1 MIRIFSGDI
10 SDTSRH
16 LHPVCDHYLQM
27 SSIPALPRQSKEKP
41 KTHLSS
47 PERQTALS
55 SLASISG
62 HRAKKVQQSS
72 GSLQSHCE
80 YLSLVLPEYPSD
92 PIQILGKSSLTGQ
105 YFELRAGLILSVI
118 RVLSNRLDNSLTG
131 GAPTHF
137 DILLMEASDFLRA
150 LKPRSKMRSK
160 PRTSRWLIK
169 ALLRLEQRR
178 LELKK

>member
-1 MIRIFSGDI
+1 MINLFSGGI

-16 LHPVCDHYLQM
+16 LHPVCGHYSLM
-27 SSIPALPRQSKEKP
+27 SSKPVLLPQAGETP
-41 KTHLSS
+41 KTRSS
-47 PERQTALS
+47 SRTQQTDLS
-55 SLASISG
+55 SLAGILS
-62 HRAKKVQQSS
+62 HRVKKAQSSS

-80 YLSLVLPEYPSD
+80 YLSLVLPESPSD

-118 RVLSNRLDNSLTG
+118 RVLSNRLDNSSAG

-137 DILLMEASDFLRA
+137 DILLMEASDFLRS
-150 LKPRSKMRSK
+150 LKSRSERRNR
-160 PRTSRWLIK
+160 PRTSRGLIK

-178 LELKK
+178 LESKK